1 MFPGQIEYMNHIKW
15 KFAAVD
21 VGIIGSSLASLVDNL
36 AWGTLV
42 SGELRVGILSLS
54 VVYEYPQMLK
64 MTDAGR
70 PTLAQTNRTTTC

>member
-1 MFPGQIEYMNHIKW
+1 MNHIKW

-36 AWGTLV
+36 AWETLV

-54 VVYEYPQMLK
+54 VGGWYTSIL
-64 MTDAGR
+64 G
-70 PTLAQTNRTTTC
+70 C